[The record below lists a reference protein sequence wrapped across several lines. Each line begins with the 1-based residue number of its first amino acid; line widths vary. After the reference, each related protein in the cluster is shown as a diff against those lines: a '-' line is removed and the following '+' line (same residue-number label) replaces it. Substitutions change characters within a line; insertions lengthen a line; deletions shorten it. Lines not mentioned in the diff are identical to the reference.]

1 MADEANQTDV
11 TNSAAATQTD
21 ASAQTASSSS
31 TTDQPNNGD
40 AAAGGADQGGDKGAA
55 DPLDG
60 ASTLGDAQAPGDKGK
75 EGEGD
80 AATGDADKAK
90 EGDDAAGADK
100 GDEPALTGAPE
111 GDYDLTAF
119 LPEGTKIDADA
130 LGKIAPTAK
139 ALNLSNAGLA
149 KIAAEGLPIVT
160 KQVTDGIIG
169 EVVAQ
174 RTAWDKDT
182 RAAISGGKNA
192 AGEDVKADPVFGG
205 KSYDDVLTTSAKALD
220 RFGGADFRDFLKSTG
235 LGNHPAMVRF
245 AYQAGALISEDTD
258 FERGGGI
265 PNTPK
270 SREEKYYGSN

>member
-1 MADEANQTDV
+1 MADEATQTDA
-11 TNSAAATQTD
+11 TNSDPATQTD
-21 ASAQTASSSS
+21 ASGVTASSSS
-31 TTDQPNNGD
+31 TTDQTAAD
-40 AAAGGADQGGDKGAA
+40 AAATGDADKGGDA

-60 ASTLGDAQAPGDKGK
+60 ASALGDAQAPGDKSK
-75 EGEGD
+75 EEGGEGD
-80 AATGDADKAK
+80 KVK
-90 EGDDAAGADK
+90 EGDDADGADK

-111 GDYDLTAF
+111 GDYDLTGF
-119 LPEGTKIDADA
+119 LPEGTKLDADA
-130 LGKIAPTAK
+130 LAKMTPTAK

-149 KIAAEGLPIVT
+149 KIAVEGLPIVT

-174 RTAWDKDT
+174 RAAWDTDT

-192 AGEDVKADPVFGG
+192 AGEDVQRDAVYGG
-205 KSYDDVLTTSAKALD
+205 KSYDDVLATSAKALD

-245 AYQAGALISEDTD
+245 AYQAGSAISEDTD

>member
-1 MADEANQTDV
+1 MADEATQTDA
-11 TNSAAATQTD
+11 TNSDPATQTD
-21 ASAQTASSSS
+21 ASGATASSSS
-31 TTDQPNNGD
+31 TTDQTAAD
-40 AAAGGADQGGDKGAA
+40 AAAAGDGDKGGEA

-60 ASTLGDAQAPGDKGK
+60 ASNLGDAQTGDKPKDGEGDGGEGDKPK
-75 EGEGD
+75 EGEEG
-80 AATGDADKAK
+80 AGEKTGD
-90 EGDDAAGADK
+90 E
-100 GDEPALTGAPE
+100 EPALTGAPE
-111 GDYDLTAF
+111 GDYDLTDH
-119 LPEGTKIDADA
+119 LPEGTKLDADA
-130 LGKIAPTAK
+130 LAKIAPTAK

-160 KQVTDGIIG
+160 KQVTDAVIG

-182 RAAISGGKNA
+182 RAAISGGQNA
-192 AGEDVKADPVFGG
+192 AGEAITADPIYGG
-205 KSYDDVLTTSAKALD
+205 KSYDDVLATSAKALD

-235 LGNHPAMVRF
+235 LGNHPAMVKF